1 VQTTHDIDLALQDSI
16 ALERAS
22 SERELHYV
30 VRTIE
35 ARHKVE
41 GISPQALADW
51 EAEKRRHIAR
61 IYRSVAA

>member
-1 VQTTHDIDLALQDSI
+1 MQTTHDIDLALQDSI
-16 ALERAS
+16 ALERAK

-41 GISPQALADW
+41 GISPMALELW
-51 EAEKRRHIAR
+51 ETEKAKAIRRV
-61 IYRSVAA
+61 YSVAAA